1 MLAREPRGVIAFG
14 GMQMRRVVTFAL
26 VLAGIFMAFGGI
38 APSRVRGEAA
48 AIPARLTGITG
59 LKQVQFGGYTFRV
72 PGRPVYR
79 LDRDPTQ
86 CVRYD
91 RHAVYLG
98 RPGDDQHCPAHL
110 IGRTTTISVQA
121 GRHRSLARLSVG
133 LRSPACPRLAA
144 RCWATAPMRRCMPR
158 CPDPA

>member
-38 APSRVRGEAA
+38 APSRGPGEAA
-48 AIPARLTGITG
+48 AIPARLTGMSG

-72 PGRPVYR
+72 PAGWPVYR
-79 LDRDPTQ
+79 LDHDPAQ

-98 RPGDDQHCPAHL
+98 RPGGDQQCPAHL
-110 IGRTTTISVQA
+110 VGRTTTISVQA
-121 GRHRSLARLSVG
+121 GAGQRRPG
-133 LRSPACPRLAA
+133 LRRA
-144 RCWATAPMRRCMPR
+144 
-158 CPDPA
+158 